1 MECRA
6 VIDSLS
12 DYLDCRG
19 KQSNGM
25 PDSEVSTIEEHL
37 NACPGCQNLKLEL
50 TELKIAA
57 RELPLHT
64 PSPAVWLKIA
74 NVLETELPTSERK
87 TREEFPTET
96 WWDRL
101 KERHFRLNFP
111 QLVGAGALAVVL
123 VVVGIFGIPGSHPK
137 TGELALTDMQSALL
151 PDENE
156 IKADLN
162 RRLIQINQHKS
173 TWTPQIRVAFE
184 QRLTKIEESL
194 DNCRRGL
201 RSNPSDQT
209 QQQMLRGLY
218 NEKRQLLDEVESQKP

>member
-1 MECRA
+1 M
-6 VIDSLS
+6 DSLS

-19 KQSNGM
+19 NQNNGM
-25 PDSEVSTIEEHL
+25 PDNEVSKIEAHL

-64 PSPAVWLKIA
+64 PSSAVWLKIA

-123 VVVGIFGIPGSHPK
+123 VVVGIFGIPGTHPK
-137 TGELALTDMQSALL
+137 TGDLNLADMQSALL

-162 RRLIQINQHKS
+162 RRLDEINQRKS
-173 TWTPQIRVAFE
+173 TWTPQIRDAFE
-184 QRLTKIEESL
+184 QRLTKIEVSL
-194 DNCRRGL
+194 DHCRKGL
-201 RSNPSDQT
+201 LSNPNDQA
-209 QQQMLRGLY
+209 QQEVLRGLY
-218 NEKRQLLDEVESQKP
+218 NEKRHLLDEAEPQRR

>member
-12 DYLDCRG
+12 DYLDGRG
-19 KQSNGM
+19 NQSNRM
-25 PDSEVSTIEEHL
+25 QDSEVNIIEEHL
-37 NACPGCQNLKLEL
+37 DGCPACQNLNLEL

-64 PSPAVWLKIA
+64 PPQTVWLKIA
-74 NVLETELPTSERK
+74 NVLETELPSSERK

-111 QLVGAGALAVVL
+111 QLIGAGALAMVL
-123 VVVGIFGIPGSHPK
+123 LAVGIFGIPGSHPK
-137 TGELALTDMQSALL
+137 TGEFNLTDMQSALL

-162 RRLIQINQHKS
+162 RRLVEINQRKAA
-173 TWTPQIRVAFE
+173 WEPQVRAAFE

-194 DNCRRGL
+194 DNCRNGL
-201 RSNPSDQT
+201 RGNPNDQA

-218 NEKRQLLDEVESQKP
+218 NEKRQLLDEAEPRKR